1 MGPRH
6 MAVLSAFASWACSRQ
21 RLQLQLSCPG
31 LHFQPQRQMK
41 RRQPRPLH
49 SKSTTGMLHSLSRGR
64 GPIAPGMADY
74 LRTALDKYGSSLT
87 SRSRRRSHSRE
98 SLLEVFRSA
107 SSRTRPYSAGL
118 FGQLNGSRE
127 GFSRQD
133 LGCMTIKRKG
143 RNRLGQIAYRRGD
156 LRGAAPLSD

>member
-1 MGPRH
+1 MGRRH

-41 RRQPRPLH
+41 RGQPRPLR

-87 SRSRRRSHSRE
+87 SLVAGAHIVVNRCSRFSDPLRVEPDRIRHD
-98 SLLEVFRSA
+98 
-107 SSRTRPYSAGL
+107 YSG
-118 FGQLNGSRE
+118 N
-127 GFSRQD
+127 
-133 LGCMTIKRKG
+133 
-143 RNRLGQIAYRRGD
+143 
-156 LRGAAPLSD
+156 